1 MCHFKFICHKNEC
14 VFRFILQ
21 SHNKVQ
27 LLGVENADVFFGL
40 QYMCTGF
47 LCKVTQHNGG
57 YHILDRCP
65 GIKNNGGDDLI

>member
-27 LLGVENADVFFGL
+27 LLGVEN
-40 QYMCTGF
+40 
-47 LCKVTQHNGG
+47 VTLTFSSDYSICAQAF
-57 YHILDRCP
+57 YA
-65 GIKNNGGDDLI
+65 K